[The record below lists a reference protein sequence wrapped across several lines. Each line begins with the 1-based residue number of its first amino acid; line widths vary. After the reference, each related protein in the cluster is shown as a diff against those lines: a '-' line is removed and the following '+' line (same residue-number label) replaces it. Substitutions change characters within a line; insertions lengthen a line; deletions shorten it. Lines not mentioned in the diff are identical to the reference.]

1 MKQDTLC
8 QTEQEKKHQ
17 KESYERMVDQP
28 DGEYKADYDAYSRPQ
43 RADEVRGEC
52 EKEFPRD
59 ADEIKG

>member
-17 KESYERMVDQP
+17 KESYERMANQP
-28 DGEYKADYDAYSRPQ
+28 DGEYKADYGAYSRPQ
-43 RADEVRGEC
+43 RADEARNKC
-52 EKEFPRD
+52 EKECPSD